1 MLRRATLPALAVML
15 AALLVSACSQQSG
28 LDLAREACS
37 HVHASIRAFDA
48 ALHAKSRAEAER
60 DLNTATNDLQTAEP
74 LAAQATS
81 ADGQWNALM
90 TTLNE
95 LGQVDEGHLL
105 VALRAQCAV
114 ADSNQPELP
123 NLPTTF
129 PPVPTSGRG
138 QQTSTP

>member
-1 MLRRATLPALAVML
+1 M
-15 AALLVSACSQQSG
+15 
-28 LDLAREACS
+28 
-37 HVHASIRAFDA
+37 
-48 ALHAKSRAEAER
+48 R
-60 DLNTATNDLQTAEP
+60 DLNRATNDLQIAEP

-129 PPVPTSGRG
+129 PPVPSTGSDQQSGTLSG
-138 QQTSTP
+138 Q

>member
-1 MLRRATLPALAVML
+1 MLRRATLTALAVTL
-15 AALLVSACSQQSG
+15 AALFASACGQQTG
-28 LDLAREACS
+28 LDLAREACN
-37 HVHASIRAFDA
+37 HVHASISAYDE
-48 ALHAKSRAEAER
+48 ALHAQNRAEADR
-60 DLNTATNDLQTAEP
+60 DLNRATNDLQSAEP
-74 LAAQATS
+74 LAAEATS

-129 PPVPTSGRG
+129 PPTPTSGRD
-138 QQTSTP
+138 QQTTTP